1 MNRRTPT
8 PSGSLPQ
15 APPMPSSLKKFTQP
29 PIGLALS
36 LHPPICP
43 PPNSIPPTDHCQL
56 QTLRIFLMSCQTTP
70 SLKQGGNRRC
80 PTENLTL
87 KITIK
92 TMVHDNPYG
101 RRNEEGTATNRTRS
115 NADTPN
121 TKNGGQRR
129 L

>member
-80 PTENLTL
+80 TTENLTL

-92 TMVHDNPYG
+92 TMVHDNPFG
-101 RRNEEGTATNRTRS
+101 RWNEEGTATNQTRS